1 MILLDTVPYTHTCT
15 HTYVHTHMYTH
26 MYTHTWY
33 NMYTHVH
40 TYTYLNGWG
49 PEEGTVEDRICGEAS
64 DVESYV
70 VKAKAHHTTTIAV
83 ENNLHIEKDN
93 GHM

>member
-1 MILLDTVPYTHTCT
+1 MYTHICT
-15 HTYVHTHMYTH
+15 HTHVHTHVHTHMVQ
-26 MYTHTWY
+26 
-33 NMYTHVH
+33 HVH

-64 DVESYV
+64 DVESYE

-93 GHM
+93 GQM